1 MSDTAGK
8 RFPFSLP
15 RVSAPSL
22 PSVKLNGLLANQ
34 KVIWGLFIVLLVAAV
49 AVSLFRGFI
58 FARLGMNLPI
68 GFTISPVVWEIIANV
83 HYAAFVVGYMVALPL
98 DTVPGRGKY
107 SEFVGDAAF
116 GAVLFLAAKAASSLG
131 FVVER
136 VAIHW
141 GTGVPAETFDV
152 LAVEVQSVAGYG
164 LAAIGLAV
172 VLKIIVKHCA
182 SNTQIDDEDED

>member
-1 MSDTAGK
+1 MSDSSASK
-8 RFPFSLP
+8 KLPFSLP
-15 RVSAPSL
+15 SISMPRL
-22 PSVKLNGLLANQ
+22 PSIKLDGALANRKLIWALFLALLA
-34 KVIWGLFIVLLVAAV
+34 ATV
-49 AVSLFRGFI
+49 AVSLFRGFL
-58 FARLGMNLPI
+58 FARMGMNLST
-68 GFTISPVVWEIIANV
+68 GVVISPMFWEVVANI
-83 HYAAFVVGYMVALPL
+83 HYIAFVVGYLIALPL

-107 SEFVGDAAF
+107 AEFAGDAAF
-116 GAVLFLAAKAASSLG
+116 GGVLFLAAKAASSLG

-141 GTGVPAETFDV
+141 GTGVPAETLDV

-182 SNTQIDDEDED
+182 DDEDED